1 MTIEG
6 MHYSENCEC
15 EGCKRVSGR
24 SKKIGATSIHQAI
37 EEERERVKKVIDEPL
52 NFDSRTSAT
61 LRDEIVKIINHERQ
75 RILSSLDK
83 PLTEKEIEEMPQM
96 KGTLEALNNLTI
108 IK

>member
-1 MTIEG
+1 